1 MTNEAVSQTIRELLA
16 RKMSIDVSKI
26 NGETRLNEDL
36 GLDSFGGV
44 EVMFEIEEA
53 FNLKIP
59 DSDIE
64 QVRTVNDI
72 VNYIVEWQKKA
83 ADATAVP
90 TTPPL
95 ASSPDTPKPAS
106 SDDSDVKPAS

>member
-1 MTNEAVSQTIRELLA
+1 MTNEAVAQTVRELLA
-16 RKMSIDVSKI
+16 RKMSIAIEKI
-26 NGETRLNEDL
+26 SGETRLAEDL

-72 VNYIVEWQKKA
+72 VNYIVEWQKKSAEGA
-83 ADATAVP
+83 AAPLPPV
-90 TTPPL
+90 TP
-95 ASSPDTPKPAS
+95 
-106 SDDSDVKPAS
+106 DSDAKPSA

>member
-1 MTNEAVSQTIRELLA
+1 MTNETVAQTVRELIA
-16 RKMSIDVSKI
+16 RKMSIDASKI
-26 NGETRLNEDL
+26 TGETRLTEDL

-44 EVMFEIEEA
+44 EIMFEIEEA

-72 VNYIVEWQKKA
+72 VTYIVEWQRKTA
-83 ADATAVP
+83 EASATS
-90 TTPPL
+90 TTPPP
-95 ASSPDTPKPAS
+95 SSNPDAKPS
-106 SDDSDVKPAS
+106 T

>member
-1 MTNEAVSQTIRELLA
+1 
-16 RKMSIDVSKI
+16 MSIEESKI
-26 NGETRLNEDL
+26 TGETRLSEDL

-53 FNLKIP
+53 FDLKIP

-72 VNYIVEWQKKA
+72 VNYIVEWQNKKA
-83 ADATAVP
+83 AQSAAP
-90 TTPPL
+90 APP
-95 ASSPDTPKPAS
+95 APPIP
-106 SDDSDVKPAS
+106 DSDVKPST

>member
-1 MTNEAVSQTIRELLA
+1 MTNEAVAQKVRELLA
-16 RKMSIDVSKI
+16 RKMSIEESKI
-26 NGETRLNEDL
+26 TGETRLSEDL

-53 FNLKIP
+53 FDLKIP

-72 VNYIVEWQKKA
+72 VNYIVEWKNKTAQNNA
-83 ADATAVP
+83 AP
-90 TTPPL
+90 STPPVPD
-95 ASSPDTPKPAS
+95 SSSKPS
-106 SDDSDVKPAS
+106 I

>member
-1 MTNEAVSQTIRELLA
+1 MNQDAVAQTVKELLA
-16 RKMSIDVSKI
+16 KKMSIDVGQIK
-26 NGETRLNEDL
+26 GETRLTEDL

-53 FNLKIP
+53 FDLKIP

-72 VNYIVEWQKKA
+72 VNYIVEWKNKNQG
-83 ADATAVP
+83 T
-90 TTPPL
+90 TETPPS
-95 ASSPDTPKPAS
+95 AGP
-106 SDDSDVKPAS
+106 VG